1 MDSPHKKQGRT
12 KTIPKNI
19 IPLESS
25 AQINALRDAFAKN
38 GAISVFGYGVTTK
51 PIVALLNAR
60 SFSCTIYDDKLAN
73 IKDHNVLDSIL
84 ESSDKNSKRAAYTN
98 LFLSPSAFCSEDSAL
113 EILSPGILPTH
124 PYFAQAHNAI
134 SEYDFIYSLL
144 RHKDLLPINNT
155 QNTTPSP
162 IANNP
167 ACDCAQDVI
176 PMIWISGTN
185 GKTTTTQM
193 LTFLLAP
200 FGAQAG
206 GNIGTPLATL
216 FSQCAR
222 IWILETSSFTL
233 HYTKT
238 AYPKVYLLLPLSQD
252 HISWHNGFENY
263 VDDKL
268 SVLTRM
274 DSTTYALL
282 PNSVR
287 THRFVRSYLGKAVFY
302 KDSYDLLTYLA
313 LDRKALTFDEPFL
326 LDGLV
331 ALCGVEMLHKALPKA
346 LDKNLDS
353 TKLDSLL
360 DSPAQNT
367 THDIS
372 AYCAHLNTFTIGAH
386 RIEEFYELESD
397 STKWLWVDDSKGTNI
412 DATLQAIKRYHDRAL
427 FLILGGDDKGADCE
441 AIFVLLAEL
450 FSNPTPTTT
459 NNPTI
464 APSVQIFT
472 IGSNEKK
479 LLAFA
484 QQYQINA
491 IQCSILQNAV
501 FSIKNAR
508 QNLLALLESSNST
521 LSKNAIKST
530 VSEMFVGLLSPAAA
544 SLDQFSSYKERGE
557 LFKQYVKSSLQ
568 PKQ

>member
-1 MDSPHKKQGRT
+1 MYYLPV
-12 KTIPKNI
+12 IFYKNKHA
-19 IPLESS
+19 LLS
-25 AQINALRDAFAKN
+25 AQSLQLKYKWASL
-38 GAISVFGYGVTTK
+38 G
-51 PIVALLNAR
+51 LL
-60 SFSCTIYDDKLAN
+60 
-73 IKDHNVLDSIL
+73 
-84 ESSDKNSKRAAYTN
+84 
-98 LFLSPSAFCSEDSAL
+98 
-113 EILSPGILPTH
+113 
-124 PYFAQAHNAI
+124 
-134 SEYDFIYSLL
+134 
-144 RHKDLLPINNT
+144 
-155 QNTTPSP
+155 
-162 IANNP
+162 
-167 ACDCAQDVI
+167 
-176 PMIWISGTN
+176 
-185 GKTTTTQM
+185 
-193 LTFLLAP
+193 
-200 FGAQAG
+200 
-206 GNIGTPLATL
+206 
-216 FSQCAR
+216 QCA
-222 IWILETSSFTL
+222 
-233 HYTKT
+233 
-238 AYPKVYLLLPLSQD
+238 
-252 HISWHNGFENY
+252 
-263 VDDKL
+263 
-268 SVLTRM
+268 
-274 DSTTYALL
+274 
-282 PNSVR
+282 
-287 THRFVRSYLGKAVFY
+287 
-302 KDSYDLLTYLA
+302 
-313 LDRKALTFDEPFL
+313 

-441 AIFVLLAEL
+441 AIFALLAEL
-450 FSNPTPTTT
+450 FSNPIPTT

-530 VSEMFVGLLSPAAA
+530 VSEIFVGLLSPAAA